1 MSASRVFLRT
11 KLLPPRSVPETLK
24 RPRLLD
30 RLRANI
36 SAPVTVVTADAGCGK
51 TTLIAEFVR
60 SESRPFVWY
69 QLDHTDADPSVFLGY
84 LATAIR
90 DIQPEFGSTFF
101 QYLDEGSEDL
111 AVFPE
116 RAVDLLL
123 NEIIEKVE
131 QPFIVVLDDYHHLGR
146 NTLVHKLV
154 DRILQYS
161 SELLHVIM
169 TTRELPPLAT
179 MRRRTQSQAMLIT
192 RDDLRFTDDEVK
204 ALFKK
209 GLDLD
214 LDDSEIAEYGE
225 RTHGWI
231 TALQLIRQIAEQ
243 AAHSGANVK
252 TADLGDILKQSEKDI
267 FDYFAEEV
275 MSRESDETKHLF
287 LYLSLLDAMPLDV
300 CSSLYP
306 SMRCLELLPEL
317 ATKNVFLT
325 VAGDAASI
333 EEYRFHPLFR
343 DFLRRRL
350 RSEIG
355 PTGVAEER
363 RRIAEHFLATGNLED
378 SLKYFLDAEAFDQA
392 AEILA
397 EHGSEWIASG
407 KFASLGMY
415 SARIPKTS
423 LEKHPRSLLQMAE
436 VSRLQGDLE
445 NSASILQ
452 RSISLL
458 DSRNDTSGK
467 AEALH
472 SLASLARRR
481 GESATAHELLNESEK
496 IAAPESETLLK
507 CANTR
512 GLCFVSD
519 GNWTG
524 AEQQFRVAL
533 ALAEKL
539 GNEKYVRLVTHN
551 LALAPGFRGDFSEA
565 LRWFKRIFGD
575 GKPDRQ
581 LPQEAIGHL
590 NVARLHL
597 YRGEFAETESHL
609 DSSLELCQLYNLKSL
624 RGEIFEAYA
633 NLYREKADRARAGE
647 YYERAHAAYVEAGVD
662 VATRELVEEQ
672 AKFYLSYGD
681 NARARGL
688 LENLITSRRGSNK
701 ESGIKTAELALC
713 NVDLADR
720 RLEGLAERTSKIQ
733 EYFQSHGNYYD
744 EVLAAML
751 LAETFAA
758 LGEVRLIAE
767 PVMRVLDLSARFDY
781 EYWLRQQIAKNP
793 GIFAIE
799 DVFERLPPDLKDL
812 VAAAKTELPAAAIA
826 APDIVSGAPA
836 AVTFADLTINVLGQ
850 VKIFRDIE
858 KPFAADAWTTRRA
871 RDILCFIA
879 TSRHQR
885 VAKDVLIDTFWP
897 DDDPAVVEKNFH
909 PTISHIRKALNSRQA
924 FKQNFLIFRDGSYQL
939 DPALSYR
946 IDTEDFERAIAE
958 AEIAKR
964 EKDNNKLRAALEK
977 ANDLYQGDFMEGNYD
992 NWVED
997 LRHYYQE
1004 QYWRVLGALA
1014 KLSFAEKRWT
1024 AAITFG
1030 ERILGADPFREDIHR
1045 LILKTL
1051 AAQGKPAAVQKHFDR
1066 MAELMK
1072 NELGIAPAA
1081 ETKNVLK
1088 TLLG

>member
-1 MSASRVFLRT
+1 MRPSRIFLRT
-11 KLLPPRSVPETLK
+11 KLLPPRSVPELLE

-60 SESRPFVWY
+60 SEPRPFVWY

-90 DIQPEFGSTFF
+90 NIQPEFGSTFF
-101 QYLDEGSEDL
+101 QYLDEGGEDL

-131 QPFIVVLDDYHHLGR
+131 QPFTVVLDDYHHLGR
-146 NTLVHKLV
+146 DTLVHKLV

-169 TTRELPPLAT
+169 TTRDLPPLAT

-209 GLDLD
+209 SLDLD
-214 LDDSEIAEYGE
+214 LDDKEIAEYGE

-252 TADLGDILKQSEKDI
+252 TVDLSDILKQSEKDI

-287 LYLSLLDAMPLDV
+287 LYLSLLDAMPLDI

-306 SMRCLELLPEL
+306 QMRCLELLPEL

-325 VAGDAASI
+325 VAGDADSV
-333 EEYRFHPLFR
+333 EVYRFHPLFR

-355 PTGVAEER
+355 PVGVADER
-363 RRIAEHFLATGNLED
+363 RRIAEHFLAAGNRED
-378 SLKYFLDAEAFDQA
+378 SLKYFLDAEDFDQA
-392 AEILA
+392 ADILA
-397 EHGSEWIASG
+397 KHGSEWIASG
-407 KFASLGMY
+407 KFTSLGMY
-415 SARIPKTS
+415 ADRIPKIS
-423 LEKHPRSLLQMAE
+423 LEKHPRSLLHMAE

-445 NSASILQ
+445 NSAAILE
-452 RSISLL
+452 RSIPLL
-458 DSRNDTSGK
+458 DSQDDTSGK

-519 GNWTG
+519 GNWIG

-539 GNEKYVRLVTHN
+539 ENERYVRLVTHN

-597 YRGEFAETESHL
+597 YRGEFSETESHL

-633 NLYREKADRARAGE
+633 NLYREKTDRARAGE
-647 YYERAHAAYVEAGVD
+647 YYERAHAAYTEAGID
-662 VATRELVEEQ
+662 IASRELVEEQ
-672 AKFYLSYGD
+672 AKFYLSYGEND
-681 NARARGL
+681 RARSL
-688 LENLITSRRGSNK
+688 LENLINSRRGSNK
-701 ESGIKTAELALC
+701 ESGVKTAELALC
-713 NVDLADR
+713 QVELADK
-720 RLEGLAERTSKIQ
+720 RLEGLAERVLKIQ
-733 EYFQSHGNYYD
+733 KYFQKHGNYYD

-758 LGEVRLIAE
+758 TGEMGKIAE
-767 PVMRVLDLSARFDY
+767 PVQRVLDLAARFDY
-781 EYWLRQQIAKNP
+781 DHWLRQQIAKSP
-793 GIFAIE
+793 DIFALE
-799 DVFERLPPDLKDL
+799 DIFDRLPLDLRDR
-812 VAAAKTELPAAAIA
+812 VSSAKNVSTETVTVVTLSEPA
-826 APDIVSGAPA
+826 V
-836 AVTFADLTINVLGQ
+836 FADLTINVLGQ
-850 VKIFRDIE
+850 VKIFRDVE
-858 KPFAADAWTTRRA
+858 KQFAADAWTTRRS

-879 TSRHQR
+879 TSRHRR
-885 VAKDVLIDTFWP
+885 VAKDILIDTFWP
-897 DDDPAVVEKNFH
+897 DDEQAVVEKNFH

-924 FKQNFLIFRDGSYQL
+924 FKQNFLIFRDGAYQL
-939 DPALSYR
+939 DGGLTYR
-946 IDTEDFERAIAE
+946 IDTEEFELAIAE
-958 AEIAKR
+958 AEAAKR
-964 EKDNNKLRAALEK
+964 EKAGDRLRERLET
-977 ANDLYQGDFMEGNYD
+977 ANSLYQGEFMQGNYD
-992 NWVED
+992 NWAEE
-997 LRHYYQE
+997 LRLYYSE
-1004 QYWRVLGALA
+1004 QHARVLGALA
-1014 KLSFAEKRWT
+1014 KLSFAEKRLS
-1024 AAITFG
+1024 AAIAFA
-1030 ERILGADPFREDIHR
+1030 EQILAADPFREDIHR
-1045 LILKTL
+1045 LIMKTL
-1051 AAQGKPAAVQKHFDR
+1051 AAQGKPAAVKKHFDR
-1066 MAELMK
+1066 MAELMQK
-1072 NELGIAPAA
+1072 ELGIGPAA